1 MTETIKL
8 EAELR
13 DGAGKGAARATRR
26 AGRVPAVIYG
36 DKKEPVLISL
46 DPKVLSRE
54 LHRGGFMSHLVDI
67 QVGKT
72 SHHTLP
78 RDVQFHPVTDEVLH
92 VDFQRV
98 TSKTVTH
105 VEVAVVFDN
114 ADKAPGIKRGG
125 VLNIVRHELE
135 LVCGADNIPQS
146 IHIDLSGLQIGDSIH
161 ISSVKLPQGVQ
172 PAIADRDFT
181 IATIVAPTVV
191 KEDVTDAEA
200 PTAEP
205 APAPVAEAKAEE

>member
-1 MTETIKL
+1 MTETITL

-13 DGAGKGAARATRR
+13 TGGGKGPARATRR

-54 LHRGGFMSHLVDI
+54 LHRGGFMSRLVDI
-67 QVGKT
+67 KIDGT

-78 RDVQFHPVTDEVLH
+78 RDVQFHPVTDTPLH
-92 VDFQRV
+92 VDFVRV
-98 TSKTVTH
+98 TGATRTH
-105 VEVAVVFDN
+105 VEVHVVFDN
-114 ADKAPGIKRGG
+114 ADKSPGIKRGG

-135 LVCGADNIPQS
+135 LVCGADNIPES
-146 IHIDLSGLQIGDSIH
+146 IHVDLSGTEIGDSIH
-161 ISSVKLPQGVQ
+161 ISAVALPAGVS

-181 IATIVAPTVV
+181 IATIAAPTIAVDPAA
-191 KEDVTDAEA
+191 ETEAAAEA
-200 PTAEP
+200 
-205 APAPVAEAKAEE
+205 